1 MRKFR
6 SMLVL
11 GMLAAAGAQVSCLA
25 APVIGADDHAAAQG
39 TAAGKSAAP
48 PRLTVGVSDPNTRL
62 ILPWFLADTIDAVNS
77 RSSLNETL
85 HKFKRDL

>member
-25 APVIGADDHAAAQG
+25 APGADDHAAAQG
-39 TAAGKSAAP
+39 ATAGKSAAP